1 MKRPLA
7 FQDHDAQTAGPQYLE
22 DLATGYW
29 FSEVLFAA
37 VEMDLFSLL
46 GAEGAAVEELSR
58 VLDANPDGL
67 ERYLHALEK
76 MGLVT
81 STGPRYFNTKL
92 SAEYLVCGKEL
103 YQGDSILWRKY
114 LHPGWQGL
122 KDCLKEGG
130 RVDYADQ
137 GSSSARI
144 KRIQKYI
151 RAMDGIAKTKAREL
165 VAFFADRPVTGEILD
180 VGAGSGAIAAAF
192 LERYPPASAAFLDL
206 PDVLDCTREFMARR
220 GYDRRA
226 RYCPANILEPW
237 KVKKKGFDLVILS
250 NILHAYSEKELPHI
264 LRSAAACLAGGGI
277 LLIHDFFLE
286 HCPEKAALSDLNMFI
301 NTHNGRVF
309 PGKSVQEQLR
319 CLGLFCSDL
328 VPLRTDTAVLFGA
341 HEESGLGSLRID
353 ATDLL
358 VSRIRAQGFGNVY
371 RMRTEEIHI
380 PDWTDLRCRFGCE
393 RYGNPHCPP
402 NSPSPGKTRE
412 MVKDYKKA
420 LLLEGEPP
428 TRDFQMRVLQAER
441 AAFKAGF
448 HKAFSFWAGP
458 CSLCESC
465 AGNGRCT
472 NTANARPSME
482 GAGIDV
488 FQTARNAGVTLKT
501 VEQKDEFVKY
511 FALLLLE

>member
-7 FQDHDAQTAGPQYLE
+7 HRDYDAQTAGPQYLE

-29 FSEVLFAA
+29 FSEVLFTA
-37 VEMDLFSLL
+37 VEMDLFSLV
-46 GAEGAAVEELSR
+46 GAEGATADELSR
-58 VLDANPDGL
+58 ALDANPQGL
-67 ERYLHALEK
+67 KRFLHALEK

-81 STGPRYFNTKL
+81 IDGPRYFNTKL
-92 SAEYLVCGKEL
+92 SDDYLVSGKQL

-114 LHPGWQGL
+114 LHPGWQGM
-122 KDCLKEGG
+122 KACLKEGG
-130 RVDYADQ
+130 RVDYAGQD
-137 GSSSARI
+137 SSSARS

-151 RAMDGIAKTKAREL
+151 GAMDGIAKAKAWEL
-165 VAFFADRPVTGEILD
+165 VAFFVDRPVTGEILD
-180 VGAGSGAIAAAF
+180 VGAGSGAVAAAF
-192 LERYPPASAAFLDL
+192 LERYPAASAVFLDL
-206 PDVLDCTREFMARR
+206 PDVLDCTREFVARR
-220 GYDRRA
+220 GLGNRT
-226 RYCPANILEPW
+226 RYSPANILKPW
-237 KVKKKGFDLVILS
+237 QVGKQSFDLVILS

-264 LRSAAACLAGGGI
+264 LRSAAACLTQRGI

-309 PGKSVQEQLR
+309 EGKSVREQLR
-319 CLGLFCSDL
+319 GLGLCCTDL
-328 VPLRTDTAVLFGA
+328 VPLATDTAVLFAA
-341 HEESGLGSLRID
+341 HEESGLGALRLD

-358 VSRIRAQGFGNVY
+358 VSRIRAQGFRNVCS
-371 RMRTEEIHI
+371 MKTEDIHI

-393 RYGNPHCPP
+393 RYGDPHCPP

-428 TRDFQMRVLQAER
+428 TRDFQVRVLQAER

-448 HKAFSFWAGP
+448 HKAFAFWAGP
-458 CSLCESC
+458 CSLCEPC
-465 AGNGRCT
+465 AGNGHCT
-472 NTANARPSME
+472 NTANSRPSME

-488 FQTARNAGVTLKT
+488 FETARNAGAALKT
-501 VEQKDEFVKY
+501 LEQKDEFVKY

>member
-7 FQDHDAQTAGPQYLE
+7 FRDYDAQTAGPQYLE

-29 FSEVLFAA
+29 FSEVLFTA
-37 VEMDLFSLL
+37 VEMDLFSHV
-46 GAEGAAVEELSR
+46 GAKGATVDGLSQA
-58 VLDANPDGL
+58 LDANPRGL
-67 ERYLHALEK
+67 RRFLHALEK

-81 STGPRYFNTKL
+81 HDGQRYFNTKL
-92 SAEYLVCGKEL
+92 SNNYLVSGKEL

-114 LHPGWQGL
+114 LHPGWQGM

-130 RVDYADQ
+130 RVDYAGQD
-137 GSSSARI
+137 GPLARTG
-144 KRIQKYI
+144 RIRKYI
-151 RAMDGIAKTKAREL
+151 RAMDNIAKAKAREL
-165 VAFFADRPVTGEILD
+165 VTFFADRPVTGEILD

-192 LERYPPASAAFLDL
+192 LERYSQASAVFFDL
-206 PDVLDCTREFMARR
+206 PDVLDCTREFVARR
-220 GYDRRA
+220 GLDNRT
-226 RYCPANILEPW
+226 RYSPANILEPW
-237 KVKKKGFDLVILS
+237 QVGRQSFDLVILS

-264 LRSAAACLAGGGI
+264 LRSAASCLAERGI

-301 NTHNGRVF
+301 NTHNGQVF
-309 PGKSVQEQLR
+309 PGKPVQEQLR
-319 CLGLFCSDL
+319 SMGLFCSDL
-328 VPLRTDTAVLFGA
+328 VPLKTDTAVLFA
-341 HEESGLGSLRID
+341 ARDESSLGSLRLD

-371 RMRTEEIHI
+371 RISTEEIHI
-380 PDWTDLRCRFGCE
+380 PDWTDLRCRFGCD
-393 RYGNPHCPP
+393 RYGDPHCPP

-412 MVKDYKKA
+412 MVKDYEKA

-428 TRDFQMRVLQAER
+428 SRDFQARVLQAER

-465 AGNGRCT
+465 VGNGSCT
-472 NTANARPSME
+472 NTANSRPSME

-488 FQTARNAGVTLKT
+488 FETARNAGAALKT
-501 VEQKDEFVKY
+501 LEQKDEFVKY

>member
-1 MKRPLA
+1 MKRPYITRDYDD
-7 FQDHDAQTAGPQYLE
+7 QNAGPQYLE

-29 FSEVLFAA
+29 FSEVLFTA
-37 VEMDLFSLL
+37 VEMDLFSLV
-46 GAEGAAVEELSR
+46 GTEGATLDELSR
-58 VLDANPDGL
+58 ALDANNRGL
-67 ERYLHALEK
+67 KRFLHALEK

-81 STGPRYFNTKL
+81 NDGTRYFNTKL
-92 SAEYLVCGKEL
+92 SDDYLVYGKEL

-114 LHPGWQGL
+114 LHAGWQGI
-122 KDCLKEGG
+122 KDCLREGG
-130 RVDYADQ
+130 RVDYSGQ
-137 GSSSARI
+137 VTTSERI

-151 RAMDGIAKTKAREL
+151 RAMDGVAKAKAPEL
-165 VAFFADRPVTGEILD
+165 VSFFADRPVRGAILD

-192 LERYPPASAAFLDL
+192 LDRFPQAGAVFLDL
-206 PDVLDCTREFMARR
+206 PDVLDCTRGFVAQR
-220 GYDRRA
+220 GLDKRT
-226 RYCPANILEPW
+226 RYRPANILAPW
-237 KVKKKGFDLVILS
+237 PVGKQSYDLVILS
-250 NILHAYSEKELPHI
+250 NILHAYSEKELSHI
-264 LRSAAACLAGGGI
+264 LRSAAACLAERGI

-309 PGKSVQEQLR
+309 PAKAIQGQLR
-319 CLGLFCSDL
+319 RLGLSCTDL
-328 VPLRTDTAVLFGA
+328 VPLGSDTAVLFGA
-341 HEESGLGSLRID
+341 HQESGLESLCLD

-358 VSRIRAQGFGNVY
+358 VSRIRMQGFGNVY
-371 RMRTEEIHI
+371 SMRTEDIHI
-380 PDWTDLRCRFGCE
+380 PDWADIRCQFGCE
-393 RYGNPHCPP
+393 RFGSSHCPP
-402 NSPSPGKTRE
+402 NSPSPAKTRE

-458 CSLCESC
+458 CSICESC
-465 AGNGRCT
+465 PENGGCT
-472 NTANARPSME
+472 NTANSRPSME

-488 FQTARNAGVTLKT
+488 YETVRNAGATLKT
-501 VEQKDEFVKY
+501 LEQKNEFVKY